1 MTFASLPRRSFLKTL
16 SLGAGT
22 PFLTPLL
29 TRLEAETRGV
39 MPMRFVFFLEG
50 NGLPPDDIQP
60 VGLVRQDMMNPKGG
74 QTSKCNGEDAVVDV
88 RLSAPNLKL
97 PDPIAP
103 LERHTKR
110 ITLLQG
116 LSGRVCG
123 GGHSNGFGALG
134 AYSASAG
141 AREITID
148 AALAKAHP
156 SIVQHVALGVK
167 GGTENIF
174 YCCSA
179 SGPNQKVPH
188 YQDPVLAYNMLFGRI
203 LGGNTATE
211 VGSQALLLDHVAGD
225 IKRIESQL
233 PRAEAQKLQQFAD
246 AFASIGRRQARLKEI
261 DVKKIPAKRDEIYAS
276 AVETKQL
283 EAHFEIA
290 ATALITGLTNTVTLS
305 AGATAYPVWKGLG
318 ITVDNHTVGHMYNER
333 PKPGQ
338 SVSEGKAMA
347 IKIRQFNMELLA
359 QLVDKLESV
368 PEGNGTMMDN
378 TVILYLSDSA
388 ENHHSSCFDWPMVML
403 GNLGGRL
410 KPNDR
415 VLNFAKY
422 GATGHATIG
431 MLYSTL
437 LHAAG
442 APVDQFGTKDT
453 TLIGAVNQAA
463 PIAELLA

>member
-1 MTFASLPRRSFLKTL
+1 MHPSAFPRRSFLKSL
-16 SLGAGT
+16 SLGAGA
-22 PFLTPLL
+22 PFFSPLL
-29 TRLEAETRGV
+29 SRLEAETRGV
-39 MPMRFVFFLEG
+39 KPLRFVFFLEG

-60 VGLVRQDMMNPKGG
+60 LGIVRKDMMNPKGG
-74 QTSKCNGEDAVVDV
+74 QTGKCNGEDSVIDA
-88 RLSAPNLKL
+88 RLSAPGLQL
-97 PDPIAP
+97 PAPIAP

-123 GGHSNGFGALG
+123 GGHSNGFGSLG

-141 AREITID
+141 PRDITID

-156 SIVQHVALGVK
+156 SIIQHVALGVK

-188 YQDPVLAYNMLFGRI
+188 YQDPALAYNMLFGKI

-211 VGSQALLLDHVAGD
+211 LGSQALLLDHVAGD
-225 IKRIESQL
+225 IKRIERQL
-233 PRAEAQKLQQFAD
+233 PRAEAHKLQQFAD

-261 DVKKIPAKRDEIYAS
+261 DARTIPAKRDELYGS
-276 AVETKQL
+276 SVETKQL

-305 AGATAYPVWKGLG
+305 AGATSYPVWKGLG
-318 ITVDNHTVGHMYNER
+318 ITVDTHTVGHMYGER

-347 IKIRQFNMELLA
+347 IKIRRFNMELLA
-359 QLVDKLESV
+359 QLVDKLEAV
-368 PEGNGTMMDN
+368 PEGNGSMMDN

-415 VLNFAKY
+415 FLNFAKY
-422 GATGHATIG
+422 GTKGHATIG

-437 LHAAG
+437 LRAAG

-453 TLIGAVNQAA
+453 SLIGAVDQTA
-463 PIAELLA
+463 PIGELLA